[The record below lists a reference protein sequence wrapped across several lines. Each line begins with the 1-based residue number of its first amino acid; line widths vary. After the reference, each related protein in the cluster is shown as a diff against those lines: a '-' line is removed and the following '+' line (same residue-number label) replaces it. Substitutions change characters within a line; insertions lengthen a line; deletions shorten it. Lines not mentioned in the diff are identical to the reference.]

1 MKKLFRFILAIILVI
16 LLCITTLGYIEYKT
30 VLIDNPLDSK
40 ISEIQSKTNY
50 VQIEDVS
57 EYLLKA
63 TVSTEDQR
71 FYSHNGIDFIAYG
84 RILYTIIT
92 TGELNSGGSTITQQ
106 LAKNMYF
113 GFEPSLIRKIAELF
127 MTNDIEN
134 NYSKDEILELYINII
149 NYGDNHMGIYEAST
163 GYFNC
168 HPKYLSFNEATLVA
182 GIPQSPSNYQL
193 SNHSDM
199 AYRRQKVVL
208 QTLIDTGVY
217 TQEEIDEL
225 MKY

>member
-1 MKKLFRFILAIILVI
+1 MKKLFRLLFAFILVI
-16 LLCITTLGYIEYKT
+16 LLCITALGYIEYKT
-30 VLIDNPLDSK
+30 VLIDNSLESK
-40 ISEIQSKTNY
+40 ISEIQSKDNY
-50 VQIEDVS
+50 VHIEDVS

-71 FYSHNGIDFIAYG
+71 FYEHHGIDYIAYG
-84 RILYTIIT
+84 RILYTVIK

-113 GFEPSLIRKIAELF
+113 GFEPSLIRKVAELF

-149 NYGDNHMGIYEAST
+149 NYGDNHMGIYEASM
-163 GYFNC
+163 GYFNK

-182 GIPQSPSNYQL
+182 GIPQSPANYQL
-193 SNHSDM
+193 SNHADM
-199 AYRRQKVVL
+199 AYKRQQVVL
-208 QTLIDTGVY
+208 QMLIEAKQY
-217 TQEEIDEL
+217 SQEEIDEL
-225 MKY
+225 MK